1 MRRDQ
6 SGVFL
11 SLTNSRIFNH
21 YKLKRNVGLLL
32 FLVNIF
38 SGSIFAQQMNIK
50 TGYLFDS
57 FQINPAFAGFN
68 DAISATSMLRKAWTG
83 VRNSPQDAYFG
94 LDLPISGKRAGLG
107 FQFLDERQEVSKAY
121 GAQLTYSYRIQVG
134 SNSTFSMGLQTG
146 LFDYS
151 VNYTQLDVI
160 DPNDPMFSQEIS
172 GNRLNFGTGFFF
184 HSPRF
189 YIGLASPNFIRN
201 KRNYLIS
208 NDVTNLIS
216 QSRQVYLQTGLNIRL
231 SDYSVFKPSVLVR
244 APQGMDITYDLN
256 ASLSFLNTVNFGLSY
271 REKRAVVAS
280 VYMRLNQNFHLG
292 YSHDLNTTRFSTIMR
307 SVHEIM
313 LRYEIPVGGNS
324 QVPKTNFYY

>member
-1 MRRDQ
+1 MMRNI
-6 SGVFL
+6 GLVF
-11 SLTNSRIFNH
+11 
-21 YKLKRNVGLLL
+21 VLL
-32 FLVNIF
+32 NIF
-38 SGSIFAQQMNIK
+38 SSSLFAQQMPNK

-83 VRNSPQDAYFG
+83 VRNAPQNAYFG
-94 LDLPISGKRAGLG
+94 LDLPISGKRAGIG
-107 FQFLDERQEVSKAY
+107 FQFLDERQEVSKTY

-151 VNYTQLDVI
+151 VNYTLLDVI
-160 DPNDPMFSQEIS
+160 DPNDPMFSQEVS

-184 HSPRF
+184 YSPQF

-201 KRNYLIS
+201 KRNYIIS
-208 NDVTNLIS
+208 ADATNLITEG
-216 QSRQVYLQTGLNIRL
+216 RQVYLHTGLNISL
-231 SDYSVFKPSVLVR
+231 SDDALFKPSVLVR

-256 ASLSFLNTVNFGLSY
+256 ASLSFLNTVDFGLSY
-271 REKRAVVAS
+271 RERSAVVAL
-280 VYMRLNQNFHLG
+280 VNMKLHQNFHLG
-292 YSHDLNTTRFSTIMR
+292 YSYDLNTSRFNTLMR

-313 LRYEIPVGGNS
+313 LRYKIPVGGNS